1 MPRRRPDLSQQ
12 HLAAIVQD
20 ADDAIISKDIES
32 IVTSWNPAAERIF
45 GYTAAEMIGQPI
57 LRIIPPDLAS
67 EETDFINRIR
77 KGERVEHHETRRMR
91 KDGSI
96 IHVSLTVSPI
106 RDASGEIIGASKIA
120 RNITEKKMLEQQTAA
135 ALED

>member
-1 MPRRRPDLSQQ
+1 MPRRRPDLSELAEQ

-20 ADDAIISKDIES
+20 ADDAIIAKDLES

-45 GYTAAEMIGQPI
+45 GYTAAEMIGQSI

-96 IHVSLTVSPI
+96 IHVSLT
-106 RDASGEIIGASKIA
+106 
-120 RNITEKKMLEQQTAA
+120 
-135 ALED
+135 

>member
-1 MPRRRPDLSQQ
+1 MARRRQDPSELAQQ

-20 ADDAIISKDIES
+20 ANDAIISKNLES

-45 GYTAAEMIGQPI
+45 GYTAKEIIGQSI
-57 LRIIPPDLAS
+57 LRIIPPDLAN
-67 EETDFINRIR
+67 EEIEFIDYIR
-77 KGERVEHHETRRMR
+77 SGQRVEHHETRRLR

-106 RDASGEIIGASKIA
+106 RDADGEII
-120 RNITEKKMLEQQTAA
+120 
-135 ALED
+135 

>member
-1 MPRRRPDLSQQ
+1 MPRRRPDLSDLPQQ

-20 ADDAIISKDIES
+20 ADDAIISKDLES

-45 GYTAAEMIGQPI
+45 GYTAAEIIGQSI

-91 KDGSI
+91 K
-96 IHVSLTVSPI
+96 
-106 RDASGEIIGASKIA
+106 
-120 RNITEKKMLEQQTAA
+120 TAA
-135 ALED
+135 SFTFR